1 MIYEMRTYSLKPRTL
16 PEVLKRFGDAY
27 EKRKRHSQLFAFW
40 YSEIGPL
47 NQIVHV
53 WPYKDLAE
61 RTRIRAEA
69 IKDGSWPPKTAEFIT
84 SMRTDIMMPM
94 VEVPAMGPGKVGP
107 FFEMRTYTFSA
118 GDLPKIRANWE
129 KALPARQ
136 KMSPILALWYSEVGA
151 LNTFVHI
158 WPYASLNER
167 MDTRKKAV
175 DSGAWPPKLGEG
187 DAAYTLLTQET
198 KILLA
203 APFSPLQ

>member
-1 MIYEMRTYSLKPRTL
+1 MIYEVRTYSLKPRSL
-16 PEVLKRFGDAY
+16 PEVLKRFGEAY
-27 EKRKRHSQLFAFW
+27 EKRKQLSELFAFW
-40 YSEIGPL
+40 YTEIGPL

-69 IKDGSWPPKTAEFIT
+69 VKSGNWPPKTAEFIT
-84 SMRTDIMMPM
+84 TMRTDIFMPM
-94 VEVPAMGPGKVGP
+94 VEVPPMKGKVGP
-107 FFEMRTYTFSA
+107 LFEMRTYTYAANHLS
-118 GDLPKIRANWE
+118 KITASWE

-136 KMSPILALWYSEVGA
+136 KISPILALWYSDVGA

-158 WPYASLNER
+158 WPYASLNDR
-167 MDTRKKAV
+167 MSIRQKAV
-175 DSGAWPPKLGEG
+175 DSGVWPPKVGEG

>member
-1 MIYEMRTYSLKPRTL
+1 MIYEMRTYTLKPRAL
-16 PEVLKRFGDAY
+16 PEFLKRFGEAY
-27 EKRKRHSQLFAFW
+27 EKRKKLSEMFAFW
-40 YSEIGPL
+40 YTEIGPL
-47 NQIVHV
+47 NQVVHV

-69 IKDGSWPPKTAEFIT
+69 VKSGNWPPKTAEFIT
-84 SMRTDIMMPM
+84 TMRTDIFMPM
-94 VEVPAMGPGKVGP
+94 VEVPPMKGKVGP
-107 FFEMRTYTFSA
+107 LFEMRTYTFAA
-118 GDLPKIRANWE
+118 GHLPKITASWE

-136 KMSPILALWYSEVGA
+136 KISPILALWYSDVGA

-158 WPYASLNER
+158 WPYASLNDR
-167 MDTRKKAV
+167 MSIRQKAV
-175 DSGAWPPKLGEG
+175 DSGVWPPKVGEG